1 MKNFIF
7 YILSFLFVFQAVPG
21 YSQLPLLNSLKEVP
35 ATIFLDF
42 DGQTV
47 KSAYWQNNTTFIC
60 TPSGLT
66 NNQITEIFNRVSE
79 DYRPF
84 NVNIT
89 TDSTVFLSAPP
100 ARRTRIIVTA
110 TSDWYPGVGG
120 IAYIGSFTWG
130 DDTPG
135 FVFTDK
141 LGYSA
146 KNVAEACSHESGHT
160 VGLSH
165 QSRYDASC
173 NLVEQYSS
181 GNGSGEIGWAPIMG
195 NSYSRNMTGWN
206 LGPTPYGCVNNQ
218 DNLTIIT
225 SSNNFTYRTDD
236 FSDNIGTSSFVLPD
250 NKFSKSGIVTTT
262 SDKDAFKFTLSQSGN
277 FHLSV
282 TPYSFD
288 NKNNG
293 ANLDVKV
300 DLYSSNKSL
309 IKSYNPA
316 DKMEVIIDTVLQ
328 SGSYYFSVSGAGN
341 EYAPQYGSLGSYT
354 IEGASGALL
363 PIKDVQL
370 SGTQNGEKHL
380 LQWNIVSD
388 DPIKEQLIEVSTDG
402 INFSALAASFA
413 AQRNYNYVPQLKGNL
428 FYRIK
433 VTSVLSQVMYSN
445 VISLKATADRSSFI
459 VSTFVHDNST
469 VHATEAFRYRLT
481 DVNGRT
487 LLAGTGQ
494 TGINTIYMSKYP
506 AGIYLL
512 QMISSK
518 NSVTE
523 RIVKQ

>member
-1 MKNFIF
+1 MKNFTF
-7 YILSFLFVFQAVPG
+7 YILVFLFAFQAVPA
-21 YSQLPLLNSLKEVP
+21 YSQVPLLNSFKGVP
-35 ATIFLDF
+35 ATIYLDF

-47 KSAYWQNNTTFIC
+47 KSYAWQNDNSFVC
-60 TPSGLT
+60 SPSGLT
-66 NNQITEIFNRVSE
+66 NTQITEIFNRVSE

-84 NVNIT
+84 NINIT
-89 TDSTVFLSAPP
+89 TDSTIFLQAPLN
-100 ARRTRIIVTA
+100 RRTRIIVTP

-120 IAYIGSFTWG
+120 IAYIGSFIWG
-130 DDTPG
+130 DDVPA
-135 FVFTDK
+135 FVFSDK
-141 LGYSA
+141 LNFSS

-165 QSRYDASC
+165 QSRYDANC
-173 NLVEQYSS
+173 ALVEQYSS
-181 GNGSGEIGWAPIMG
+181 GSGIGEISWAPIMG

-206 LGPTPYGCVNNQ
+206 LGPTPYGCVNTQ

-225 SSNNFTYRTDD
+225 TSNGFTYRTDD
-236 FSDNIGTSSFVLPD
+236 FSDVVGTSSFALPD
-250 NKFSKSGIVTTT
+250 NNFTKDGIITTT
-262 SDKDAFKFTLSQSGN
+262 SDNDAFKFTLTKSSN
-277 FHLSV
+277 FHLAV

-288 NKNNG
+288 NTNNG

-300 DLYSSNKSL
+300 QLYNSSKTLVNTF
-309 IKSYNPA
+309 NPA
-316 DKMEVIIDTVLQ
+316 DKMDVAIDTTLQ
-328 SGSYYFSVSGAGN
+328 AGTYYFAVSGAGN
-341 EYAPQYGSLGSYT
+341 EYAPQYGSIGSYKMV
-354 IEGASGALL
+354 GAAGSLL

-388 DPIKEQLIEVSTDG
+388 DPIKDQVIEVSADG
-402 INFSALAASFA
+402 INFSALATSLAT
-413 AQRNYNYVPQLKGNL
+413 QRNYSYVPQIKGNL
-428 FYRIK
+428 FYRVK

-445 VISLKATADRSSFI
+445 IISLKATADRSSFI

-487 LLAGTGQ
+487 LLVGTGQ
-494 TGINTIYMSKYP
+494 TGINTISMSNYP

-512 QMISSK
+512 QMISSNK
-518 NSVTE
+518 SVTE